1 MFFSPQTFN
10 YSCPTSENRRKLK
23 IQKLKRSTGTVACRK
38 IKGISCSP
46 SAGNTDTGTLSNRK
60 GTWAKENRDLD
71 WSGPEWH
78 CHKWKRAKEEAEEQN
93 GFAQSIEIHTRK
105 LLGLGSF
112 VSQHWNMETQVLI
125 WRLAHMRGSWFR
137 RSWYLQC
144 SELSL
149 RKASWGHPA
158 QWPWAWLP
166 CQNSP
171 KLNSSKIKMAFL
183 AFQSFKFF
191 PFCLF
196 FLF

>member
-93 GFAQSIEIHTRK
+93 GFTTVHWDSHEETPGARQFCVPTLKYGNTGTYLEIGTHERFMVQEVLTPSVQWAQPEESK
-105 LLGLGSF
+105 LGTSSTVALGVAALP
-112 VSQHWNMETQVLI
+112 ELTQ
-125 WRLAHMRGSWFR
+125 
-137 RSWYLQC
+137 
-144 SELSL
+144 
-149 RKASWGHPA
+149 
-158 QWPWAWLP
+158 
-166 CQNSP
+166 
-171 KLNSSKIKMAFL
+171 IK
-183 AFQSFKFF
+183 
-191 PFCLF
+191 
-196 FLF
+196 